1 MGPEKQIKKIAV
13 KKIEA
18 DLFDDLNGKSLK
30 NDITSNILI
39 SKKTKITAHLKV
51 REEIVLCGIHFVQNF
66 IFERFPELKLKL
78 FYKDGQIVG
87 KSSAILEISG
97 ECKKVFMLERSVIN
111 FLQHLSSI
119 STYTSRFVLLLKK
132 SHTKLL
138 NTRKTITG
146 LRKLQK
152 YATTVGGAKNHRMG
166 LHDESA
172 VGALATMTW
181 RNKRRYGGY
190 IVHIGVVLIFAGI
203 AGSQAYGTHTEK
215 HLQIGESFEIRGYT
229 ITYEKL
235 IAVEATNIKT
245 RIIAQLAV
253 ERNGKRYWTGH
264 PEKEFYKGQN
274 QPVSEVDVLSTWK
287 EDLYMILA
295 DFREDESATIKV
307 YHNPMVKWLWTGG
320 WVIALGT
327 MVTAWPDR
335 LEQRRR
341 LERLKK
347 QRIVFAPAQE

>member
-1 MGPEKQIKKIAV
+1 MFTE
-13 KKIEA
+13 
-18 DLFDDLNGKSLK
+18 
-30 NDITSNILI
+30 
-39 SKKTKITAHLKV
+39 
-51 REEIVLCGIHFVQNF
+51 
-66 IFERFPELKLKL
+66 
-78 FYKDGQIVG
+78 FYKG
-87 KSSAILEISG
+87 
-97 ECKKVFMLERSVIN
+97 
-111 FLQHLSSI
+111 
-119 STYTSRFVLLLKK
+119 
-132 SHTKLL
+132 
-138 NTRKTITG
+138 
-146 LRKLQK
+146 
-152 YATTVGGAKNHRMG
+152 TVSRMG
-166 LHDESA
+166 LHDEPA

-215 HLQIGESFEIRGYT
+215 HLQIGESFETRGYT

-235 IAVEATNIKT
+235 IAVEATNVKT

-253 ERNGKRYWTGH
+253 ERDGKRYWTGH

-307 YHNPMVKWLWTGG
+307 YVNPMVSWMWTGG
-320 WVIALGT
+320 WIIAFGS
-327 MVTAWPDR
+327 MISMWPDR

-341 LERLKK
+341 LDRVRRQEQL
-347 QRIVFAPAQE
+347 FPSPAQE

>member
-1 MGPEKQIKKIAV
+1 MNLNELTKIAV

-39 SKKTKITAHLKV
+39 SKKTKITAHLRV

-78 FYKDGQIVG
+78 FYKDGQIVS

-97 ECKKVFMLERSVIN
+97 ECKKIFMLERSVIN

-152 YATTVGGAKNHRMG
+152 YATTVGGAKNHRIG
-166 LHDESA
+166 LHDEILIKDNHIEVLGGIDNTLKVLKEKNIKNYKIECETIEEVKKSMLA
-172 VGALATMTW
+172 GA
-181 RNKRRYGGY
+181 KY
-190 IVHIGVVLIFAGI
+190 ILLDNMSPLEIKKSIELK
-203 AGSQAYGTHTEK
+203 EK
-215 HLQIGESFEIRGYT
+215 YDFFTTFEISGGINLKNFKKFIFLGADYIST
-229 ITYEKL
+229 GKITNSANSVDIGL
-235 IAVEATNIKT
+235 D
-245 RIIAQLAV
+245 II
-253 ERNGKRYWTGH
+253 
-264 PEKEFYKGQN
+264 
-274 QPVSEVDVLSTWK
+274 
-287 EDLYMILA
+287 
-295 DFREDESATIKV
+295 
-307 YHNPMVKWLWTGG
+307 
-320 WVIALGT
+320 
-327 MVTAWPDR
+327 
-335 LEQRRR
+335 
-341 LERLKK
+341 
-347 QRIVFAPAQE
+347 

>member
-1 MGPEKQIKKIAV
+1 
-13 KKIEA
+13 
-18 DLFDDLNGKSLK
+18 
-30 NDITSNILI
+30 
-39 SKKTKITAHLKV
+39 
-51 REEIVLCGIHFVQNF
+51 
-66 IFERFPELKLKL
+66 
-78 FYKDGQIVG
+78 
-87 KSSAILEISG
+87 
-97 ECKKVFMLERSVIN
+97 
-111 FLQHLSSI
+111 
-119 STYTSRFVLLLKK
+119 
-132 SHTKLL
+132 
-138 NTRKTITG
+138 
-146 LRKLQK
+146 
-152 YATTVGGAKNHRMG
+152 
-166 LHDESA
+166 
-172 VGALATMTW
+172 MTW

-235 IAVEATNIKT
+235 IAVEATNVKT

-253 ERNGKRYWTGH
+253 ERDGKRYWTGH

-307 YHNPMVKWLWTGG
+307 YVNPMVSWMWTGG
-320 WVIALGT
+320 WIIAFGS
-327 MVTAWPDR
+327 MISMWPDR

-341 LERLKK
+341 LDRVRRQEQL
-347 QRIVFAPAQE
+347 FPSPAQE